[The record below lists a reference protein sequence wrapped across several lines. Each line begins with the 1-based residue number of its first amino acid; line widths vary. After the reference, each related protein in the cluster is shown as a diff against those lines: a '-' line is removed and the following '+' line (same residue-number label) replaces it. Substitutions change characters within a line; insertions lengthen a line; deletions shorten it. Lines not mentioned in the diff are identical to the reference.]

1 MPKKKKDVKVENN
14 PGLIRDTATSA
25 IINTN
30 SNAYEARREQIARD
44 RNQKQIDQLQQNDI
58 DNLKSDV
65 AEIKR
70 MLEKLIGGK

>member
-44 RNQKQIDQLQQNDI
+44 RNQNRLINCNEMISITL
-58 DNLKSDV
+58 NL
-65 AEIKR
+65 
-70 MLEKLIGGK
+70 MLLKLKEC